1 MLFLTTY
8 RVKPYLPRSETKKL
22 LDLFGKVG
30 AAPGTIA
37 HYVAADN
44 SVGTTVKPWSR
55 GSRRLMLEIVRG
67 EVIDAARADLW
78 ASSLGQVDTR
88 SSARTQNPR
97 HQVG

>member
-1 MLFLTTY
+1 MLFMTTY

-44 SVGTTVKPWSR
+44 TVGWTVTEAPDATTGYVATLQYSEYIEFDTKPV
-55 GSRRLMLEIVRG
+55 LTIDDALPPLLEAFG
-67 EVIDAARADLW
+67 
-78 ASSLGQVDTR
+78 
-88 SSARTQNPR
+88 
-97 HQVG
+97 

>member
-8 RVKPYLPRSETKKL
+8 RVKPYLPRSELKKL

-44 SVGTTVKPWSR
+44 SIGWVVVENEDAVTGYAASLPYSEYIEFDTKPI
-55 GSRRLMLEIVRG
+55 LTIEDALPHLLE
-67 EVIDAARADLW
+67 AY
-78 ASSLGQVDTR
+78 Q
-88 SSARTQNPR
+88 
-97 HQVG
+97 

>member
-1 MLFLTTY
+1 MLFMTTY

-44 SVGTTVKPWSR
+44 TVGWTVTDAP
-55 GSRRLMLEIVRG
+55 
-67 EVIDAARADLW
+67 DAAGGYVATLQYSEYIDF
-78 ASSLGQVDTR
+78 DTKPVLTIDD
-88 SSARTQNPR
+88 ALP
-97 HQVG
+97 HLLEAFG